1 MLRKALVVVG
11 AVVVI
16 LVAVVATR
24 PPQYRVQRSIVAA
37 APPAL
42 VYAQIADFHRWEG
55 WSPWARL
62 DPAMKTGFQGAR
74 SGVGAIYHWS
84 GNQKVGEGRMTITAE
99 KPAEELTIQLEFLR
113 PWSQTSTATFALAP
127 EEAGTRV
134 TWSMYGDNDFVGK
147 AMSLFVSFDEMV
159 GPDFEKGLAALK
171 KQAEADA
178 LRAAAPGV
186 AQ

>member
-1 MLRKALVVVG
+1 MLKKALVVVG

-62 DPAMKTGFQGAR
+62 DPAMKTDFQGAR
-74 SGVGAIYHWS
+74 SGVGSIYHWS

-147 AMSLFVSFDEMV
+147 AMALFVTFDEMV
-159 GPDFEKGLAALK
+159 GPDFEKGLAGLK
-171 KQAEADA
+171 SQAEAEA
-178 LRAAAPGV
+178 LRVAAPGV
-186 AQ
+186 AR